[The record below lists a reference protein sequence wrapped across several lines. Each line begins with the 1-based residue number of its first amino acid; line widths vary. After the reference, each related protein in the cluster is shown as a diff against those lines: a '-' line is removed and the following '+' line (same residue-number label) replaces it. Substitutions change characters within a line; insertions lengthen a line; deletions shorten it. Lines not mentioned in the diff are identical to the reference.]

1 MFEQWLLYF
10 LASVSLRC
18 VNPCFRALLYIIIA
32 ELSLSNDHYQL
43 SWKEDKFFKKS
54 VGPKKAPVWL
64 FSVSALQ
71 RMRSSR
77 DFHNLFI
84 CNLFLIS
91 DVNHCFLFLLP
102 I

>member
-43 SWKEDKFFKKS
+43 SWKEDKFLKKVS
-54 VGPKKAPVWL
+54 VQKKLL
-64 FSVSALQ
+64 FG
-71 RMRSSR
+71 
-77 DFHNLFI
+77 
-84 CNLFLIS
+84 
-91 DVNHCFLFLLP
+91 CFLSLHFKGCVLLE
-102 I
+102 ISITYLSVICS